1 MERLIFTP
9 VDISGRMGCLCNRH
23 LNDLLTLAL
32 ETKRNTFIL
41 EVFQGEVS
49 LDVGNR
55 LRGKREKILLW
66 VLDRYQWS

>member
-9 VDISGRMGCLCNRH
+9 VDISGRMGFLCNRH

-49 LDVGNR
+49 LDVENR

>member
-9 VDISGRMGCLCNRH
+9 VDISERMGFLCNHH

-49 LDVGNR
+49 LDVENR